1 MIIFAGNNCQ
11 LPRSRPYVSVL
22 MEFPTVSSSNNN
34 NGHSNNINN
43 GHSNINGHSNTKF
56 WSSLASH
63 SPLRPRSLVS
73 EHNGF
78 HHNGV
83 VTSANGHARQ
93 PPTEMCALCACV
105 VSCARV
111 ILESARGH
119 RAPSRVYGISSDT
132 LSSDNRFQEDSE
144 RPSAP
149 QAPRESP
156 PYLPSEPQRQL
167 NGHQANGTSTVRD
180 LPV

>member
-1 MIIFAGNNCQ
+1 MIFAGNNCQ

-22 MEFPTVSSSNNN
+22 MEFPSVPSSNSN
-34 NGHSNNINN
+34 NNINN
-43 GHSNINGHSNTKF
+43 GHSNNKF

-93 PPTEMCALCACV
+93 PPENCALCACV
-105 VSCARV
+105 VRCARV
-111 ILESARGH
+111 ILESARGS

-132 LSSDNRFQEDSE
+132 LSSDNRFQEDCE

-156 PYLPSEPQRQL
+156 PYLPSEPRRHL
-167 NGHQANGTSTVRD
+167 NGHQGNGTGTVRD